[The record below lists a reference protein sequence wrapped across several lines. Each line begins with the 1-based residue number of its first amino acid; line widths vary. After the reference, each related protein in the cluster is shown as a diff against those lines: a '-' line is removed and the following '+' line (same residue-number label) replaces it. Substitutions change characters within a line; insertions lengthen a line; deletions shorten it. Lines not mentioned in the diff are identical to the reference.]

1 LLGSRTKRLKPN
13 AAQRPFQTAIG
24 AMTVG
29 CILLGLV
36 ALLHEDSP
44 IARLVAE
51 RAQDRQ
57 SGRLAALP
65 SASEIGATSALVARA
80 LPSSLRS
87 SGPPNGAID
96 DVPTFWDQP
105 VARSGNDVGHF
116 WNAAQS
122 VTQSDRGPIIQLG
135 PLFDGK
141 DSADADGSQ
150 ARTSERAADP
160 APLVTRTYRP
170 ASMSAVS
177 LERLVRPLLTPR
189 GETIATNSDS
199 SRPTDP
205 PPAADQTRA
214 ITDAESAKAP
224 GVLVVS
230 DRPEAIGRVDALCHD
245 LESMSPQIAI
255 ELVVVSVMPNTS
267 RQLPWD
273 QWRNSFGSVASDLPH
288 VLSQIRRLGGA
299 TVRARSQ
306 LQGISGT
313 WTELECSSQS
323 LLPKSERSDSTGSA
337 DREAA
342 NVLSSPTPSAV
353 VPSTV
358 TTLRIRPSAQSG
370 GTIRIEL
377 RAQSSH
383 VEDHAQSERSQFVT
397 VRFNTEVVLREGAT
411 GIVNLFV
418 DEPFNSGSVPAN
430 PGGPAAAAFV
440 IPGGPS
446 IPLTQIVPQ
455 PAEREQTLLL
465 LMPRIAGPPRGPG
478 KIAVSKAR
486 NPA

>member
-1 LLGSRTKRLKPN
+1 
-13 AAQRPFQTAIG
+13 
-24 AMTVG
+24 MTVG
-29 CILLGLV
+29 CTLLGLV

-57 SGRLAALP
+57 STRLAALP
-65 SASEIGATSALVARA
+65 NASEIGATSAIAARA
-80 LPSSLRS
+80 LPSGLRS
-87 SGPPNGAID
+87 SGPPNGAAD

-105 VARSGNDVGHF
+105 VARSGNEAGHF

-141 DSADADGSQ
+141 NSADADSSH
-150 ARTSERAADP
+150 ARASERAAEP
-160 APLVTRTYRP
+160 TPRVTRTYRL

-177 LERLVRPLLTPR
+177 LERLIRPLLTAR

-199 SRPTDP
+199 PRTTDA
-205 PPAADQTRA
+205 PPAADLTRA
-214 ITDAESAKAP
+214 ITDAESAKGP

-255 ELVVVSVMPNTS
+255 ELVVVSVLPNTG

-273 QWRNSFGSVASDLPH
+273 QWRNSFGSVESDLPS
-288 VLSQIRRLGGA
+288 VLSQIRGLGRA
-299 TVRARSQ
+299 IVRARSQ

-313 WTELECSSQS
+313 WTELECSAQGIM
-323 LLPKSERSDSTGSA
+323 PKSERSDSAGSA
-337 DREAA
+337 DREPATAPSTPIASAPVPFAA
-342 NVLSSPTPSAV
+342 A
-353 VPSTV
+353 PSTV
-358 TTLRIRPSAQSG
+358 TTLRIRPSTQSEG
-370 GTIRIEL
+370 AIRIEL
-377 RAQSSH
+377 HVQASH
-383 VEDHAQSERSQFVT
+383 VEDHAQSERSQLVT
-397 VRFNTEVVLREGAT
+397 VRFNTEVVLREGQT

-418 DEPFNSGSVPAN
+418 DEPFNTGSVPAN
-430 PGGPAAAAFV
+430 PSGPVAAALV

-446 IPLTQIVPQ
+446 IPMTQIVPQ
-455 PAEREQTLLL
+455 PADREQTLLL
-465 LMPRIAGPPRGPG
+465 LMPRIAGPPRAPG
-478 KIAVSKAR
+478 KIAGSNPR